1 MDQEHSAE
9 AASRPQ
15 PPDSD
20 HDLLIA
26 IGNEVH
32 QTHETVRA
40 IVRLLLPKGD
50 REGPGLEDLL
60 ATMVVQ
66 LRETLTIVR
75 QVQADVRGIADRT
88 GPPPEPNGHTGVNGG
103 GRR

>member
-1 MDQEHSAE
+1 MDQEHSAA

-15 PPDSD
+15 PHSD
-20 HDLLIA
+20 HDLLVA
-26 IGNEVH
+26 IGNDVH

-50 REGPGLEDLL
+50 RGGPGLEDLL
-60 ATMVVQ
+60 AMIVVQ

-75 QVQADVRGIADRT
+75 QVQADVRGIADRD
-88 GPPPEPNGHTGVNGG
+88 GPPPEPNGHAGLNEG
-103 GRR
+103 GRG